1 MEIPDV
7 IIFDVN
13 ETLLNMNPLKN
24 SINSALQ
31 REYAA
36 DVWFAELLHYS
47 LVDTVRDIYNDF
59 SEIAEA
65 VFKMNAKKYNLSFK
79 DSEVSEVL
87 SQVKKLE
94 AYHDVIPA
102 LTELRSKG
110 IKLVA
115 FSNGKPEVLQD
126 QLKYAGI
133 DKYFYRIMSIE
144 GCNKYK
150 PHPAAYKYALQ
161 QLKSPAGK
169 TMMIACHGWDIAG
182 AQNQGMRTG
191 FIERPGKHLYPLA
204 QAPDLCLEGLT
215 DLSKAFS

>member
-1 MEIPDV
+1 MEIPEV

-13 ETLLNMNPLKN
+13 ETLLNMNPLKK

-169 TMMIACHGWDIAG
+169 TMMIACH
-182 AQNQGMRTG
+182 
-191 FIERPGKHLYPLA
+191 
-204 QAPDLCLEGLT
+204 
-215 DLSKAFS
+215 